1 MDWTKL
7 QYFPLAF
14 KHFSLLVLILFV
26 LVAWIEARA
35 LRLAYMNIGFGPHA
49 AVLLLLASLGGSY
62 LNFPV
67 AQLPARQVMSGQEVD
82 FFGMRY
88 VIPVVVEW
96 PGTIIAVNVGGAV
109 IPTCCR
115 STFTSEMNCGF
126 AVS

>member
-49 AVLLLLASLGGSY
+49 AVLLLLASPISPQRRG
-62 LNFPV
+62 
-67 AQLPARQVMSGQEVD
+67 
-82 FFGMRY
+82 
-88 VIPVVVEW
+88 
-96 PGTIIAVNVGGAV
+96 
-109 IPTCCR
+109 
-115 STFTSEMNCGF
+115 
-126 AVS
+126 